1 MNYLKKNLFALACGG
16 ALSVTSLSLA
26 AEHPVFGYMSQAQT
40 CVLTMNGQRRIQL
53 EQIPAELQPQLVLDL
68 ETLARGLNRL
78 SQSAGFKADDIQPV
92 LIGGQYEI
100 RHREQSLLRL
110 SQAWAAYGHTS
121 QLAAMLDLTNQIRHQ
136 LGAAPLRSYAFLG
149 SSQASQTGL
158 ASWYGGAFHGR
169 LTANGE
175 RYNTKEFT
183 AAHKKLPFGT
193 RVLVTNLDSK
203 QSVVVKI
210 NDRGPFNQRIIDL
223 SPAAFKTI
231 GSIGQGVMRV
241 KLTVLGS

>member
-1 MNYLKKNLFALACGG
+1 MNYLKKTLFALACGS

-26 AEHPVFGYMSQAQT
+26 AERPVFGYMSQARS
-40 CVLTMNGQRRIQL
+40 CALTINGQRRVQL
-53 EQIPAELQPQLVLDL
+53 EQIPTEIQPRLELDL
-68 ETLARGLNRL
+68 ENLARGLNRL
-78 SQSAGFKADDIQPV
+78 SQGAGFKADDIQPA

-100 RHREQSLLRL
+100 RHRDQSLLIL
-110 SQAWAAYGHTS
+110 SQAWADYRHMS
-121 QLAAMLDLTNQIRHQ
+121 QLAALLDLTNQIRHH

-149 SSQASQTGL
+149 SSQASQTGM

-175 RYNTKEFT
+175 RYNIKEFT

-203 QSVVVKI
+203 QSVIVKI

-231 GSIGQGVMRV
+231 GSIGQGVMHV
-241 KLTVLGS
+241 KLTVLG